1 MKKSKLFY
9 LMVSCLVALPLNVK
23 ADMGSPELVRSK
35 VTPKLKS
42 GATYYEAGCTRE
54 LGTINY
60 GEKVT
65 LEYDYNGT
73 YAEAQYKNKSICI
86 NTDDFINTDKI
97 FDVNSVEL
105 EGETVVLVVG
115 NEDLELRSGP
125 NKIYEVY
132 TKIPVGTTLRVRKI
146 QKADQ
151 WYYTEYKG
159 YKGYISSE
167 KGNVAFSKQTV
178 IFPVEKTLYKI
189 NNDGKTEKIGS
200 LPARKEYEIYN
211 IDAWTGL
218 YYIENEGYVEKG
230 TDTSYKNTIDSLKL
244 KINGDNLYPIEKGI
258 ENPENMNKA
267 YGITYSD
274 EPIKPG
280 TYDILYFGGDYGD
293 DWYTIDVD
301 GETKWIYYGS
311 GHYNME
317 MIGEMEINGE
327 VEMIGEY
334 DYSEISLPDEIEYIE
349 SGQDVIEEKAKS
361 NEISDDK
368 KSSKKDE
375 FLTKK
380 ELIIYGGSAIAVII
394 ITTIVTIVIVN
405 KKKVKNS

>member
-23 ADMGSPELVRSK
+23 ADMDAPMLVRSK
-35 VTPKLKS
+35 VTPKLKN
-42 GATYYEAGCTRE
+42 GATYYEANCKRE
-54 LGTINY
+54 LGTIKY
-60 GEKVT
+60 GEEIS
-65 LEYDYNGT
+65 LEYNSDGA
-73 YAEAQYKNKSICI
+73 YATAEYKSELICI
-86 NTDDFINTDKI
+86 NTDDFINTKKV
-97 FDVNSVEL
+97 FDVSSVEL
-105 EGETVVLVVG
+105 EDETTVLVVG

-146 QKADQ
+146 QEAGQ

-178 IFPVEKTLYKI
+178 IFPVEKILFKI
-189 NNDGKTEKIGS
+189 NSDGKTEEIGS

-211 IDAWTGL
+211 IDVWTGL
-218 YYIENEGYVEKG
+218 YYIENEGYVDKG
-230 TDTSYKNTIDSLKL
+230 TDTSYKNTIDSKKL
-244 KINGDNLYPIEKGI
+244 KINDDSVYAIEKGI
-258 ENPENMNKA
+258 EYIENSHVLYN
-267 YGITYSD
+267 IIYSN

-280 TYDILYFGGDYGD
+280 TYDILYFGGDYSD
-293 DWYTIDVD
+293 EWYTIDVD
-301 GETKWIYYGS
+301 GETKWIYYDTLGPY
-311 GHYNME
+311 YNMD
-317 MIGEMEINGE
+317 MIGG
-327 VEMIGEY
+327 Y
-334 DYSEISLPDEIEYIE
+334 DYSELSLPDEIEYID

-361 NEISDDK
+361 NEKSDDK
-368 KSSKKDE
+368 KTSKKDE

>member
-1 MKKSKLFY
+1 MKKNKLFC
-9 LMVSCLVALPLNVK
+9 LMVSCLAVLPLNVK

-42 GATYYEAGCTRE
+42 GATYYETDCKKE
-54 LGTINY
+54 LGTIKY
-60 GEKVT
+60 GEEIS
-65 LEYDYNGT
+65 LEYNRDGA
-73 YAEAQYKNKSICI
+73 YADAEYKSKLICI
-86 NTDDFINTDKI
+86 NTDDFINTKKV
-97 FDVNSVEL
+97 FDVSSVEL
-105 EGETVVLVVG
+105 EDETIVLVVG

-178 IFPVEKTLYKI
+178 IFPVEKKLFKI
-189 NNDGKTEKIGS
+189 NSDGKTEKIGS
-200 LPARKEYEIYN
+200 LLARKEFEIYN

-218 YYIENEGYVEKG
+218 YYIENEGYVKKG

-244 KINGDNLYPIEKGI
+244 KINGDNVYPIEKGI
-258 ENPENMNKA
+258 ENPEDIDKYYN
-267 YGITYSD
+267 ITYSN

-293 DWYTIDVD
+293 EWYTIDVD
-301 GETKWIYYGS
+301 GETKWIYYDGS
-311 GHYNME
+311 GTYNM
-317 MIGEMEINGE
+317 
-327 VEMIGEY
+327 EMIGEY
-334 DYSEISLPDEIEYIE
+334 DYSEIHFSDEIEYIE

-361 NEISDDK
+361 NEKSDDK
-368 KSSKKDE
+368 KTSKKDE